1 MLNIF
6 KIKIDIF
13 FLHIIIFNEVMLCQ
27 QPDSRKEMQIYNMKD
42 YNDGGWWKPCLKCKL
57 MCATYGDPLY
67 PICERCNSN

>member
-13 FLHIIIFNEVMLCQ
+13 FLQNILFNEIMPDHPPLLRVNGNIFNM
-27 QPDSRKEMQIYNMKD
+27 
-42 YNDGGWWKPCLKCKL
+42 NDDGWWKKCLKCSQ
-57 MCATYGDPLY
+57 MCTTYGNHLY